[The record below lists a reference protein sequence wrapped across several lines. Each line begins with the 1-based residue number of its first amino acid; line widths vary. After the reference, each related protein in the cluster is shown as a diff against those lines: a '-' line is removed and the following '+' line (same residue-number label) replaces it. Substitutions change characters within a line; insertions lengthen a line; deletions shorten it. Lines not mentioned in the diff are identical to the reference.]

1 MALPSLEYRSVPLD
15 QAEVWLAELESE
27 GFTVVA
33 AVAGDQVLLSHNTAQ
48 CQRKVTPVYA
58 GGDRGP
64 AAAVGVAGG
73 AGHWTHGGGPRHLA
87 R

>member
-33 AVAGDQVLLSHNTAQ
+33 AVAGDQVME
-48 CQRKVTPVYA
+48 
-58 GGDRGP
+58 
-64 AAAVGVAGG
+64 
-73 AGHWTHGGGPRHLA
+73 
-87 R
+87 

>member
-33 AVAGDQVLLSHNTAQ
+33 AVAGDQVL
-48 CQRKVTPVYA
+48 YY
-58 GGDRGP
+58 
-64 AAAVGVAGG
+64 
-73 AGHWTHGGGPRHLA
+73 LA
-87 R
+87 TTLRSVSVK

>member
-33 AVAGDQVLLSHNTAQ
+33 AVAGDQVLYYLVTHNTSQYQ
-48 CQRKVTPVYA
+48 CKVTLVY
-58 GGDRGP
+58 
-64 AAAVGVAGG
+64 VGRRCSI
-73 AGHWTHGGGPRHLA
+73 T
-87 R
+87 

>member
-33 AVAGDQVLLSHNTAQ
+33 AVAGDQGVLSHDTAQ
-48 CQRKVTPVYA
+48 CQCVQLRNVQYYLATTLRSISVKV
-58 GGDRGP
+58 
-64 AAAVGVAGG
+64 
-73 AGHWTHGGGPRHLA
+73 
-87 R
+87 

>member
-33 AVAGDQVLLSHNTAQ
+33 AVAGDQVRYYL
-48 CQRKVTPVYA
+48 VTMLRSISVK
-58 GGDRGP
+58 
-64 AAAVGVAGG
+64 
-73 AGHWTHGGGPRHLA
+73 
-87 R
+87 

>member
-33 AVAGDQVLLSHNTAQ
+33 SVAGDQVLLSHNAAQ
-48 CQRKVTPVYA
+48 C
-58 GGDRGP
+58 
-64 AAAVGVAGG
+64 
-73 AGHWTHGGGPRHLA
+73 
-87 R
+87 